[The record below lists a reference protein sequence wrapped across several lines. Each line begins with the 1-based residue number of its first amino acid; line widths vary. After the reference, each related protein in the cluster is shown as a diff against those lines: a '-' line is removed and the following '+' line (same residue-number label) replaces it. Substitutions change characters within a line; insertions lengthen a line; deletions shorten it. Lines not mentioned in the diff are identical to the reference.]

1 MCKPYFLFLQAGDPA
16 LAVDS
21 LSAIAPSS
29 DLNLLDLT
37 LKGGF
42 FMIPLFILSLVA
54 VYIFAERY
62 QAIRK
67 VRGDN
72 QSFMNMVR
80 DFMSGGNL
88 NAALSLCQRTDHP
101 LARMIGKGVQRVGR
115 PLKDIETS
123 IETVGKLEVAQLEK
137 NLGTLAT
144 IASVAPMVGFL
155 GTVTGMIRAF
165 FNMSQAGNNI
175 NPSVLAGGIYEAMV
189 TTAAGLIIGI
199 MAYVGYN
206 YLVAMMEKVVNQLE
220 IRSVEFLDLL
230 HEPDQA

>member
-1 MCKPYFLFLQAGDPA
+1 MTS
-16 LAVDS
+16 VDS
-21 LSAIAPSS
+21 LAAVSATS
-29 DLNLLDLT
+29 DLSLLDLT
-37 LKGGF
+37 LKGGV
-42 FMIPLFILSLVA
+42 FMIPLFVLSLVA

-67 VRGDN
+67 VQGDN

-144 IASVAPMVGFL
+144 IASVAPMIGFL

-175 NPSVLAGGIYEAMV
+175 NPSVLAGVFM
-189 TTAAGLIIGI
+189 
-199 MAYVGYN
+199 
-206 YLVAMMEKVVNQLE
+206 K
-220 IRSVEFLDLL
+220 RW
-230 HEPDQA
+230 